1 MTQKQL
7 FVTLVAMM
15 MALLA
20 AACSTASAG
29 TSTAPAAQ
37 ISEITIKADDYSF
50 DAPDQIEAGLVKVNL
65 VNNGQE
71 PHRRQ

>member
-7 FVTLVAMM
+7 FITLVAMM

-20 AACSTASAG
+20 AACRTASAG

-37 ISEITIKADDYSF
+37 IPEITIKADDFSF
-50 DAPDQIEAGLVKVNL
+50 DALNQIEAGLIKISAL
-65 VNNGQE
+65 LA
-71 PHRRQ
+71 